1 MPLEAACLELRRAE
15 GGEGEGGGGQAP
27 IALSWLK
34 ETLLMPPG
42 ADISSSDSWCMRIK
56 SLVN

>member
-1 MPLEAACLELRRAE
+1 MPLEAACLELRRA
-15 GGEGEGGGGQAP
+15 EGEGGGGQAP